1 MKTKAPHL
9 EKNKNEG
16 FAFMPDM
23 VLEHLNH
30 AKPKEFKIEPIAEP
44 PTVQKVTIFTDPEI
58 PELDSFFD
66 SFDEEQKQNKM
77 Y

>member
-1 MKTKAPHL
+1 MKTKTPNT
-9 EKNKNEG
+9 EKNDNNM

-30 AKPKEFKIEPIAEP
+30 AKPTELTIEENPIEPV
-44 PTVQKVTIFTDPEI
+44 VQKITISAEPEI
-58 PELDSFFD
+58 PELDSFFE
-66 SFDEEQKQNKM
+66 STTQKNNKI